1 VNYHI
6 ASDPEVHV
14 HRIGRTGRA
23 GNTGLA
29 FTLYRDSERYKIDRL
44 GDYLGLVI
52 KAEELPP
59 EKLLDTSPVQ
69 PRMTTLQVDAGK
81 KQKIRPGD
89 ILGALT
95 GQHGI
100 AGNQV
105 GKINVFSDSS
115 YVAVSRD
122 SVSAALKMLGQ
133 GKLKGRSF
141 KARRI
146 EGQPTNSRR
155 LARRKNS
162 R

>member
-23 GNTGLA
+23 GSTGLA
-29 FTLYRDSERYKIDRL
+29 FTLYGDDERYKIDRL
-44 GDYLGLVI
+44 GDYLSLVI
-52 KAEELPP
+52 EAEELPP
-59 EKLLDTSPVQ
+59 KKLLDTSPAQ
-69 PRMTTLQVDAGK
+69 PRMATLQIDAGK

-95 GQHGI
+95 GEQGI
-100 AGNQV
+100 AGHQV
-105 GKINVFSDSS
+105 GKINIFADSS
-115 YVAVSRD
+115 YVAVSCD
-122 SVSAALKMLGQ
+122 AVSAALKKLGK

-146 EGQPTNSRR
+146 DGQPTNSRR

-162 R
+162 S